1 MKPGKEIDER
11 AGHSLEEGPS
21 EKAREKGGR
30 RSHRV
35 LGDNSVLGRGTC
47 KNHKEGTNL
56 QCRWK
61 TKVAVMECV
70 ERTEGGEEVEFRQVQ
85 SAHGFAGKE
94 FGSIV
99 SEMGSVAC

>member
-1 MKPGKEIDER
+1 
-11 AGHSLEEGPS
+11 
-21 EKAREKGGR
+21 
-30 RSHRV
+30 
-35 LGDNSVLGRGTC
+35 
-47 KNHKEGTNL
+47 
-56 QCRWK
+56 
-61 TKVAVMECV
+61 MECV